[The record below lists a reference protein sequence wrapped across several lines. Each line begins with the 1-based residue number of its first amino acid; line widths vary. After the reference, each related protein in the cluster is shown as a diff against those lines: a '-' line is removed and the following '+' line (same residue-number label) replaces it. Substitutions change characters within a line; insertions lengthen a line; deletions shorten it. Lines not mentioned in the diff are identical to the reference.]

1 MYSSISSHVCN
12 SSPQDVGG
20 NQEQGSLSEL
30 RTGLRTGAP
39 LDARW
44 QEMRDMRS
52 KFWQALSLV
61 PGVQEKRMSTL
72 LKAVETERIKR
83 VVFSTGATSEMTS
96 TKNQEETL
104 ANLKAWAP
112 ALEVNLTNLRTQQT
126 PALSKAIA
134 VVLGQFPMLPEL
146 ALKVSNEV
154 ESRWNELCQLQ
165 STSTAKVGDKKQD
178 TRLKRLQKFFGT
190 QNQEMADT
198 LEQMVKF
205 RDGYLRLRDEF
216 FHENQNLLWGA
227 KGNVDERMKI
237 PDVRQE
243 SILGILY
250 AIERFDLAR
259 GTQLSTYAFRA
270 IQTFSGRGSNNHEK
284 TPMRIPDGQRSALR
298 LIQRIGE
305 YEGLRALS
313 AKIEAS
319 EEVTR
324 ALIVAARPLGEL
336 QKTQIDDRQHRPDE
350 TIEHKEVWEFLMEKA
365 LGVLTERESTILL
378 RRFGLYDDSEPMTLE
393 AIAQTFRPTITR
405 ERVRQIEERALEK
418 VTSLM
423 RKRFG

>member
-1 MYSSISSHVCN
+1 MASSISSHVCN
-12 SSPQDVGG
+12 RSPQDVGVI
-20 NQEQGSLSEL
+20 QEQGSLSQL
-30 RTGLRTGAP
+30 RTGLRTEAP

-61 PGVQEKRMSTL
+61 PGVQVKRMSTL

-96 TKNQEETL
+96 TKNPKETL

-112 ALEVNLTNLRTQQT
+112 ALEENLRNLRIQQT

-146 ALKVSNEV
+146 ALKFSNEV

-165 STSTAKVGDKKQD
+165 STSTSKVDDEEQD
-178 TRLKRLQKFFGT
+178 TRLKKLQKFFDT
-190 QNQEMADT
+190 HNQEMAET

-227 KGNVDERMKI
+227 RGNVDKRMKI
-237 PDVRQE
+237 PDIRQE
-243 SILGILY
+243 ARLGILY
-250 AIERFDLAR
+250 AIERFDLEK
-259 GTQLSTYAFRA
+259 GTQFSTYAFRV
-270 IQTFSGRGSNNHEK
+270 IRTFSGRGSNNHEK
-284 TPMRIPDGQRSALR
+284 TPMRIPDDQRSAHWF
-298 LIQRIGE
+298 IQINGE
-305 YEGLRALS
+305 NEGLRALS
-313 AKIEAS
+313 KEIEVS

-324 ALIVAARPLGEL
+324 ALIVAARPPGEL
-336 QKTQIDDRQHRPDE
+336 PKIQIDERELRPDE
-350 TIEHKEVWEFLMEKA
+350 TFEEKEVRDFFIQKA
-365 LGVLTERESTILL
+365 IGALSERESTILL
-378 RRFGLYDDSEPMTLE
+378 RRLGLYDISEPMTLQ
-393 AIAQTFRPTITR
+393 AIAQTFSPAISR
-405 ERVRQIEERALEK
+405 ERVRQIEKQALRK

-423 RKRFG
+423 RTRFG

>member
-1 MYSSISSHVCN
+1 MSSSISSHVSN
-12 SSPQDVGG
+12 NTPQEAGVSY
-20 NQEQGSLSEL
+20 EQGSLSH
-30 RTGLRTGAP
+30 LRTGAP

-44 QEMRDMRS
+44 QEMREYRS

-61 PGVQEKRMSTL
+61 PGVQVKRISTL
-72 LKAVETERIKR
+72 LKAAEAGRIYR
-83 VVFSTGATSEMTS
+83 VIFSTGATSEMIS
-96 TKNQEETL
+96 TKDHNQTL
-104 ANLKAWAP
+104 AVLKAWAP
-112 ALEVNLTNLRTQQT
+112 ALETNLTNLRTQPT

-134 VVLGQFPMLPEL
+134 LVLGQFPMSPEL
-146 ALKVSNEV
+146 ALKVSYEV
-154 ESRWNELCQLQ
+154 ESRWSELCQLQ
-165 STSTAKVGDKKQD
+165 SASNAKVGVKKQNA
-178 TRLKRLQKFFGT
+178 RLNRLQKYFGT

-198 LEQMVKF
+198 LEQMSRF
-205 RDGYLRLRDEF
+205 RDGYLKLRDEF
-216 FHENQNLLWGA
+216 FHENQSLVWGT

-237 PDVRQE
+237 PDIRQE
-243 SILGILY
+243 SMLGILY
-250 AIERFDLAR
+250 AIERFDLAK
-259 GTQLSTYAFRA
+259 GTQLTTYAFRA
-270 IQTFSGRGSNNHEK
+270 IQSFSTRGSNNHDK
-284 TPMRIPDGQRSALR
+284 TAMRIPVRQRSALR

-324 ALIVAARPLGEL
+324 ALMLAARSPGQL
-336 QKTQIDDRQHRPDE
+336 QKTQIDDRQHPPDE
-350 TIEHKEVWEFLMEKA
+350 TMEHKEVWEFFMEKA
-365 LGVLTERESTILL
+365 LGALTERESTILL

-423 RKRFG
+423 RKRFC